1 MSEEKNHCLAHV
13 IHVVVVQKIENAK
26 QKNAIKYIVL
36 TNINGAI
43 RSAQQ
48 AVNKWLADLYEKG

>member
-26 QKNAIKYIVL
+26 QKKAIKYIVL
-36 TNINGAI
+36 TNIILTTLIINTYIVGI
-43 RSAQQ
+43 
-48 AVNKWLADLYEKG
+48 VN